1 MAPSRIPPWRTHP
14 MSGSQGPGP
23 GADDAA
29 RRACARDHRQGGYGP
44 LRASLH
50 TPLCRLL
57 TDLQGPSGRQTD
69 GATKEDIFS
78 SILRS
83 NESTLGSRDSS
94 RSRRQSRVSREIV
107 SSSKGALVFLSLLS
121 LLRFCRSWSLC
132 RSYQGMARPA
142 CRSTCSNLSAHLE
155 DRLRGIIQRW
165 SGVSLKFTVRELR
178 RQTGAKTT
186 FGRLSRISRRASTSE
201 LE

>member
-29 RRACARDHRQGGYGP
+29 RRACARDHRQSGYGP

-107 SSSKGALVFLSLLS
+107 SSSKGALVFPVP
-121 LLRFCRSWSLC
+121 RFPIEVL
-132 RSYQGMARPA
+132 Q
-142 CRSTCSNLSAHLE
+142 
-155 DRLRGIIQRW
+155 IV
-165 SGVSLKFTVRELR
+165 VSLSFLPRN
-178 RQTGAKTT
+178 GKTDSQID
-186 FGRLSRISRRASTSE
+186 LQQSQRAPR
-201 LE
+201 